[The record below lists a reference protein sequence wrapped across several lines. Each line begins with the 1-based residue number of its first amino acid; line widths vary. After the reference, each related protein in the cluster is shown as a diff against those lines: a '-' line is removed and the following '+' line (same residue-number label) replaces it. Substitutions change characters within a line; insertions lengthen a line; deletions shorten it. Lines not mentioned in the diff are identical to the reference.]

1 MIFLRST
8 LREFASVGIAVFIV
22 LLAVTVTTQLIRLLG
37 LAARGGIPADAVL
50 TLMGFAA
57 LGYLGVLLSG
67 AMYLSILLSMSRAY
81 RDSEMIVWQS
91 AGLSLTRWFKP
102 VLLFA
107 MPVVLISGLLSLY
120 LTPWAIGKSEE
131 FRHQMENRDD
141 VSAVTP
147 GVFRESKNAERVF
160 FVEKVTSDLTK
171 VANIFVHSIQ
181 SGRMGV
187 MVASRG
193 FVQTAESGDRY
204 LVLTNGRRYE
214 GTPGQADY
222 RIVEFERYAVRIEQ
236 SESKSFFPSHKSR
249 STAQLINDPTPHNL
263 GELVNRLGVPIAAL
277 LLALVAVPLSAVNP
291 RTGRY
296 YNVIIAVL
304 VYMVYNNVGNFMQA
318 MVAGKKVGFLV
329 GVSAAHVAMALI
341 LLVLI
346 GRQLRWF
353 AFLRRR

>member
-1 MIFLRST
+1 MTFLRST
-8 LREFASVGIAVFIV
+8 LREFAAAGTAAFVV
-22 LLAVTVTTQLIRLLG
+22 LLGITFTTQLIRLLG
-37 LAARGGIPADAVL
+37 LAARGGVPPDAVL

-67 AMYLSILLSMSRAY
+67 SMYLAILLSMTRAY

-91 AGLSLTRWFKP
+91 SGVSLIDWFRP

-107 MPVVLISGLLSLY
+107 APVVAIVAVLSLY

-131 FRHQMENRDD
+131 FRHQLESRDD

-160 FVEKVTSDLTK
+160 FVEKVSSDLTQ
-171 VANIFVHSIQ
+171 VANVFVHSAQ

-193 FVQTAESGDRY
+193 YVQTADNGDRY
-204 LVLTNGRRYE
+204 LVLVNGRRYE

-222 RIVEFERYAVRIEQ
+222 RVVNFARYAVRVEQ
-236 SESKSFFPSHKSR
+236 SEATAFFPTQKSR
-249 STAQLINDPTPHNL
+249 PTLQLMEDPTPVNQA
-263 GELVNRLGVPIAAL
+263 ELFWRVGVPVSTL
-277 LLALVAVPLSAVNP
+277 LLAMLAVPLSAVNP
-291 RTGRY
+291 RTGRFF
-296 YNVIIAVL
+296 NLIIAVL
-304 VYMVYNNVGNFMQA
+304 LYMIYNNLINIVQA
-318 MVAGKKVGFLV
+318 WVSGKKLSLV
-329 GVSAAHVAMALI
+329 TGVISVHLVMV
-341 LLVLI
+341 LVLLGLL
-346 GRQLRWF
+346 GRRLRWF

>member
-67 AMYLSILLSMSRAY
+67 AMYLSILLSLSRAY
-81 RDSEMIVWQS
+81 RDSEMTVWQS

-107 MPVVLISGLLSLY
+107 APVVLIAGLLSLY

-131 FRHQMENRDD
+131 FRHQMETRDD

-160 FVEKVTSDLTK
+160 FVEKVTSDLTQ
-171 VANIFVHSIQ
+171 VANIFVHSVQ
-181 SGRMGV
+181 NGRAGV

-193 FVQTAESGDRY
+193 FVQTADSGDRY
-204 LVLTNGRRYE
+204 LVLRNGRRYE

-236 SESKSFFPSHKSR
+236 SESKSFFPSYKSR
-249 STAQLINDPTPHNL
+249 PTLQLVQEPTPHNL
-263 GELVNRLGVPIAAL
+263 GELTNRLGVPISAL
-277 LLALVAVPLSAVNP
+277 LLALVAVPLSTVNP

-296 YNVIIAVL
+296 FNVIIAVL
-304 VYMVYNNVGNFMQA
+304 LYMVYNNLGNFMQA
-318 MVAGKKVGFLV
+318 MVANQKVGFLV
-329 GVSAAHVAMALI
+329 GVSAVHVAMALA
-341 LLVLI
+341 LLLLL
-346 GRQLRWF
+346 GQRLHWF